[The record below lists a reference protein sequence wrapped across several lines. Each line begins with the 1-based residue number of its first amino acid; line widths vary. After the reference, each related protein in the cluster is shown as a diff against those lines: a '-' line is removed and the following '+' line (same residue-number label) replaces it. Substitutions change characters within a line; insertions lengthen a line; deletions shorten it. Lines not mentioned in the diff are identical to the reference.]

1 MTATD
6 LAAHQAQ
13 VQDQADVHAHADAH
27 DEAACPARQDPTRRR
42 AVFGMAVAVGAV
54 CAGCS
59 SSKSSSAAAG
69 GAASS
74 AGVAAGSTSP
84 AAGTS
89 SSSDT
94 SSAASSS
101 SAGSAASS
109 SSSGSAG
116 SSAALAATSTVPVG
130 GGTVLADQQ
139 IVLTQP
145 SAGTFKA
152 FTAVCTHMGCTV
164 GSVANGLIV
173 CPCHGS
179 SFHIADGSV
188 ATGPASK
195 ALDPIA
201 IKVSGGQITKA

>member
-6 LAAHQAQ
+6 LAALQVQA
-13 VQDQADVHAHADAH
+13 QDQADVHAHADAH
-27 DEAACPARQDPTRRR
+27 DESACPARQDPTRRR

-69 GAASS
+69 TP
-74 AGVAAGSTSP
+74 AGSTSP
-84 AAGTS
+84 GSGAS
-89 SSSDT
+89 SSSDA
-94 SSAASSS
+94 SSAASSP

-116 SSAALAATSTVPVG
+116 TSAALAATSAVPVG
-130 GGTVLADQQ
+130 GGTVIADQQ

-188 ATGPASK
+188 ANGPASK